1 MRQVGGEKGWV
12 SNMENIIYL
21 IVGLVIGISI
31 AVWLWRMKKDDL
43 VNIISKNS
51 EEFIKRAHEVLKGQT
66 QLNEKELEGKKA
78 LIDQSLN
85 LMHKELEKVN
95 NIIRDLEKDRE
106 HKFGELANQLKN
118 VAQETSKLEE
128 TTNSLKATLS
138 SSRKRGE
145 WGERIAEDIIKL
157 AGFIEGINY
166 EKQKTIDSGSTRP
179 DYTFFLPRNLKVNMD
194 VKFSMDNYI
203 RYVESNN
210 ETEKERHKSQF
221 LKDIRSRIKDV
232 TTRDYIN
239 PVENTLDYVL
249 VFIPNEHIYSFIHE
263 NDRTMLD
270 EALKNKV
277 ILCSPLTLYAVLAVI
292 RQAVD
297 NFNLERTTSE
307 ILSLLGAFNKQW
319 SMFLK
324 SLEKVGKRIEEAQEE
339 FDALSTTRRTQ
350 LERPLRQI
358 EEMRK
363 QKGVDIDL
371 LPDSPDI
378 VEDDKD

>member
-1 MRQVGGEKGWV
+1 
-12 SNMENIIYL
+12 MENIVYL

-31 AVWLWRMKKDDL
+31 AVGLWRMKKDDL
-43 VNIISKNS
+43 VHIISRNS
-51 EEFIKRAHEVLKGQT
+51 EEFINRAHEVLKGQT

-95 NIIRDLEKDRE
+95 NMIRELEKDRE
-106 HKFGELANQLKN
+106 NKFGELANQLKN
-118 VAQETSKLEE
+118 VVYETSKLEE

-179 DYTFFLPRNLKVNMD
+179 DYTFFLPQNLKVNMD
-194 VKFSMDNYI
+194 VKFSLDNYI
-203 RYVESNN
+203 RYVESDS
-210 ETEKERHKSQF
+210 EIEKERHKSQF
-221 LKDIRSRIKDV
+221 LKDIRSRIRDV

-270 EALKNKV
+270 EALRNKV

-297 NFNLERTTSE
+297 NFKLERTTSE

-363 QKGVDIDL
+363 RKGVDIDL
-371 LPDSPDI
+371 LPESIDMT
-378 VEDDKD
+378 EDEM

>member
-1 MRQVGGEKGWV
+1 
-12 SNMENIIYL
+12 MESIIYL
-21 IVGLVIGISI
+21 IVGLIIGIII
-31 AVWLWRMKKDDL
+31 AIALWKMRKKDL
-43 VNIISKNS
+43 VDAISKNS
-51 EEFIKRAHEVLKGQT
+51 EEVIKLAHEVLKGEAR
-66 QLNEKELEGKKA
+66 LGEKELEGKKA

-85 LMHKELEKVN
+85 LMREELENVQ
-95 NIIRDLEKDRE
+95 NIIREVEKDRE

-118 VAQETSKLEE
+118 VAEETSKLEE
-128 TTNSLKATLS
+128 TTDHLRMTLS
-138 SSRKRGE
+138 SSKSRGQ

-166 EKQKTIDSGSTRP
+166 EKQKVMDSVSTRP
-179 DYTFFLPRNLKVNMD
+179 DYTFFLPQNLKVNMD
-194 VKFSMDNYI
+194 VKFSLDNYV
-203 RYVESNN
+203 RYAESDN
-210 ETEKERHKSQF
+210 ETDKERHKSQF
-221 LKDIRSRIKDV
+221 LKDIKNRIKDV

-239 PVENTLDYVL
+239 PQENTLDYVL

-263 NDRTMLD
+263 NDRTIID
-270 EALKNKV
+270 EALRSKV

-297 NFNLERTTSE
+297 NFNLERTASE

-324 SLEKVGKRIEEAQEE
+324 SLEKVGKKIEEAQEE
-339 FDALSTTRRTQ
+339 FESLSTTRRNQ

-363 QKGVDIDL
+363 QKGITIDL
-371 LPDSPDI
+371 LTGPSDI
-378 VEDDKD
+378 TEDDRG